1 MKLENRLKGYLASGV
16 HESQFHI
23 FTGIYNTLSVVID
36 GGRGYSDIQSKTLSE
51 ALSLTLPAFREILT
65 QLESVGSGDL
75 AKDLGAIVRTK
86 SALIAFEDET
96 LDLLESSIF
105 SINNAPREFQVFRS
119 ACYNV
124 SSQLSDTTHE
134 YCAQIHKHI
143 DYDNTVLKLSA
154 V

>member
-75 AKDLGAIVRTK
+75 AKDLGAVSYTH
-86 SALIAFEDET
+86 LT
-96 LDLLESSIF
+96 LPTIYS
-105 SINNAPREFQVFRS
+105 V
-119 ACYNV
+119 
-124 SSQLSDTTHE
+124 
-134 YCAQIHKHI
+134 
-143 DYDNTVLKLSA
+143 
-154 V
+154 